1 MADRKTTF
9 AGGKMIEF
17 TWHRRESIFRAN
29 FRGPESRILTP
40 ALSQRI
46 HHVSSFKEGVPP
58 GRDDISIGITRQVHA
73 HRFVGVNPALAIST
87 GAAWLVFRPDTSIEP
102 GKGDLVIG
110 CGVADPD
117 TVNAEWIVWI
127 RRNHNRKVA
136 DGGRFFCPC
145 MAGGAG
151 DEAGMFVIGFEVM
164 RVLPMAIGA
173 HLVVD
178 HNIMRREIVVE
189 GPLHFMLA
197 GIVALRAA
205 HTG

>member
-1 MADRKTTF
+1 
-9 AGGKMIEF
+9 
-17 TWHRRESIFRAN
+17 
-29 FRGPESRILTP
+29 
-40 ALSQRI
+40 
-46 HHVSSFKEGVPP
+46 
-58 GRDDISIGITRQVHA
+58 
-73 HRFVGVNPALAIST
+73 
-87 GAAWLVFRPDTSIEP
+87 
-102 GKGDLVIG
+102 
-110 CGVADPD
+110 
-117 TVNAEWIVWI
+117 
-127 RRNHNRKVA
+127 
-136 DGGRFFCPC
+136 